1 VNAVRTRESQSNAAT
16 ATLRQMILSFRVT
29 QMIHVAAKLQIA
41 DRLAEAPQTASQL
54 AEATGAE
61 PRALY
66 RLLRALAAVGIFRET
81 GDGAYALTPLGQTL
95 RKDAAGS
102 LHGMA
107 MLYGE
112 EWLWQAYGRM
122 HHSIQTGQ
130 PAFEDVH
137 GEPLFDFLMAR
148 PDAAAVFNSGM
159 SSFSH
164 QEAEAILAAYD
175 FSATSRVVD
184 VGGGDGTMLLAMLR
198 RHAALSGMVLELPA
212 VAAEAERKL
221 ASAGLGGRSVC
232 ISGDFFESVPA
243 GADVYLVKNVI
254 HDWRDPQAML
264 ILHNCRRA
272 MRPDSRLLLAERI
285 IPAGGGAAEAKLF
298 DISMMVVAGGEERT
312 EREHR
317 GILAAAGL
325 EMTRVIPTQ
334 SSLSLIEAVP
344 APDAFV
350 RRS

>member
-1 VNAVRTRESQSNAAT
+1 VNAVRTRESQSNAAA

-41 DRLAEAPQTASQL
+41 DRLAETPQTASQL

-81 GDGAYALTPLGQTL
+81 GDGAFLLTPVGQTL
-95 RKDAAGS
+95 RKDAVGS

-107 MLYGE
+107 LLYGE

-130 PAFEDVH
+130 PAFDEVH
-137 GEPLFDFLMAR
+137 GEPLFDFLLAR
-148 PDAAAVFNSGM
+148 PEAAAVFNSAM
-159 SSFSH
+159 SSFSE
-164 QEAEAILAAYD
+164 QEADAILAAYD
-175 FSATSRVVD
+175 FSGMAKIVD
-184 VGGGDGTMLLAMLR
+184 VGGGDGTMLVAMLR
-198 RHAALSGMVLELPA
+198 RHVGLSGMVLELPA

-221 ASAGLGGRSVC
+221 AAAGLAGRSVSL
-232 ISGDFFESVPA
+232 SGDFFQSVPD
-243 GADVYLVKNVI
+243 GADVYLLKNII

-264 ILHNCRRA
+264 VLHNCRRA

-285 IPAGGGAAEAKLF
+285 IPAGSGAAEAKLF
-298 DISMMVVAGGEERT
+298 DISMMVVAGGAERT

-325 EMTRVIPTQ
+325 ELSRVIPTQ
-334 SSLSLIEAVP
+334 SPLSLIEAVP
-344 APDAFV
+344 APDAFLG
-350 RRS
+350 RG